1 MLFITFIL
9 CLTFFPSW
17 SSTTT
22 IDEKAGVVDEGLKAL
37 QKMTTGSGA
46 GLKNFGQ
53 DIGKFMK
60 ATSSI
65 YAIAKKNPP
74 PGSEEY
80 KMLNAFNTQ
89 VSEIM
94 KKVDDDDEYD
104 LYSGLKA
111 SFKEYE
117 TEVTLPIEK
126 MKNYTDMIVDPEIKK
141 TESDLSNY
149 RKACTSA
156 RESPERILRYMKRRL
171 VRDCQNPLTAENVE
185 EIAKHRAILMR
196 IFRRF
201 QVKNQTF
208 PDPSVYLPKF
218 MYIYK
223 EFYRGALNED
233 GVSMYHKN
241 FSTYE
246 QASKAFFDEI
256 LLGKEN
262 EDIWDLVTGD
272 RCYIRELMVRTT
284 FNHRRIDSFVKKL
297 KNQLKDLEFI
307 HENCAKLYA
316 TGVYPN
322 FPANIILVSLYT
334 PKWLNESLTA
344 AWPVIH
350 NHIFHDQIRNLVKHP
365 GYFDRKVLKKAS
377 ELTNLILN
385 NTGISNY
392 KYEMLIVKAPK
403 KNFQFHFESLSN
415 NIHFDEGDFGFTTV
429 LIRRQFNYSNHM
441 DQWNLEKKMR
451 RLAEYEDELKINIT
465 YEMKDLYDSAKI
477 ANIAEGLKN
486 KLGSF
491 VSKNGF
497 QGFAIARKW
506 EKTPFKSCS
515 SIDDVQYSKDSFSTI
530 YNFTYQN
537 SGNMLQ
543 HCETFNFYFFL

>member
-1 MLFITFIL
+1 MLFTTFIV
-9 CLTFFPSW
+9 CLAFFPSW

-22 IDEKAGVVDEGLKAL
+22 IDEKAGILDEGLKAL
-37 QKMTTGSGA
+37 RKMTTGTGDPFAS
-46 GLKNFGQ
+46 LKDFGQ
-53 DIGKFMK
+53 DIGKFMR

-65 YAIAKKNPP
+65 YAIAEKNPP
-74 PGSEEY
+74 PGSDEY

-94 KKVDDDDEYD
+94 KKMDGDDEYD
-104 LYSGLKA
+104 FYTGLKA

-141 TESDLSNY
+141 TESDLRNY
-149 RKACTSA
+149 RRACTSA
-156 RESPERILRYMKRRL
+156 REG
-171 VRDCQNPLTAENVE
+171 
-185 EIAKHRAILMR
+185 
-196 IFRRF
+196 F
-201 QVKNQTF
+201 
-208 PDPSVYLPKF
+208 
-218 MYIYK
+218 
-223 EFYRGALNED
+223 LNED
-233 GVSMYHKN
+233 GASMLKNN

-246 QASKAFFDEI
+246 EASKAFFDEI
-256 LLGKEN
+256 LLGRGNK
-262 EDIWDLVTGD
+262 DIWDLATGD

-297 KNQLKDLEFI
+297 KNQLKDLEYI
-307 HENCAKLYA
+307 HENCAKVYA
-316 TGVYPN
+316 TGIYPN
-322 FPANIILVSLYT
+322 FPANIILVLLYT
-334 PKWLNESLTA
+334 PKWIDESMSA

-350 NHIFHDQIRNLVKHP
+350 NHIFHDQIRNLVKQP
-365 GYFDRKVLKKAS
+365 ENFDRKMLKKAS
-377 ELTNLILN
+377 ELTSSILN
-385 NTGISNY
+385 NTGITNY

-403 KNFQFHFESLSN
+403 KNFQFHFANLTN
-415 NIHFDEGDFGFTTV
+415 NFYFDEGDFGFNTILV
-429 LIRRQFNYSNHM
+429 RRPFNYSNRM

-451 RLAEYEDELKINIT
+451 RLADYADELKINIT

-477 ANIAEGLKN
+477 ADIAEGLKN

-506 EKTPFKSCS
+506 EKTPFKACS
-515 SIDDVQYSKDSFSTI
+515 AIDDVQFSYDSFSAI

-543 HCETFNFYFFL
+543 HCETFNFYFFS